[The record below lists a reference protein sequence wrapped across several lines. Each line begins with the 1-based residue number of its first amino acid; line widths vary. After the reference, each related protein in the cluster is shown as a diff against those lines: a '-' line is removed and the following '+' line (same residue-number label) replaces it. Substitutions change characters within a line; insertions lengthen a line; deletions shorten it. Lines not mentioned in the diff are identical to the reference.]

1 MEGGSVNEHTLQNRI
16 VAFINGSLLAPDQP
30 RVSGDTPLFGHGVL
44 DSMRVLDLIAF
55 VEAETARPLPDSL
68 IRLANFRTASTI
80 AATALDPS
88 VAGKP
93 ARDRIWS
100 RTRSRRSSGVRAP
113 STSLEDELL
122 RWGHDL
128 GARQCEAGNLVPLAV
143 LDRAGY
149 LASFPGRAVPAPTED
164 GTDGGLAVPPA
175 ACLHCYVE
183 LADRALDT
191 TPLVFAVRNHCARG
205 DETLDVVHGRLREFT
220 MREIVIVG
228 AASAV
233 DRARR
238 ALMRRTQ
245 TYVTRLDLSAT
256 IEVATDPFHVPAD
269 RGKLAVQRLRALK
282 YELRMPVAGETI
294 AVGSFNYHEDHFGRA
309 FGISLC
315 DGSPAHTACVAFGLE
330 RWELA
335 LREQRDAAAAEL
347 VRSA

>member
-1 MEGGSVNEHTLQNRI
+1 MNEATLRDRI
-16 VAFINGSLLAPDQP
+16 VTFINASLLAPDRA
-30 RVSGDTPLFGHGVL
+30 RVAADTPLFENGVL

-68 IRLANFRTASTI
+68 IRLANFRTAASI

-88 VAGKP
+88 AAGGP
-93 ARDRIWS
+93 PRDRIWS
-100 RTRSRRSSGVRAP
+100 RTRSRRSSGVPAP
-113 STSLEDELL
+113 AASLEDELQH
-122 RWGHDL
+122 WGRELD
-128 GARQCEAGNLVPLAV
+128 ARECEAARLIPLAA

-149 LASFPGRAVPAPTED
+149 LASFPGRAVPA
-164 GTDGGLAVPPA
+164 GGGSVRALAVPPA
-175 ACLHCYVE
+175 ACLHCYVG
-183 LADRALDT
+183 LADRALDA

-205 DETLDVVHGRLREFT
+205 DETLDPAHGRLREFT
-220 MREIVIVG
+220 MREIVIIG
-228 AASAV
+228 AASEV

-245 TYVTRLDLSAT
+245 TYLTRLDLSAT

-269 RGKLAVQRLRALK
+269 RGKLALQRLRALK

-309 FGISLC
+309 FGISLR

-335 LREQRDAAAAEL
+335 VREQRAAAAAEL
-347 VRSA
+347 ARSA